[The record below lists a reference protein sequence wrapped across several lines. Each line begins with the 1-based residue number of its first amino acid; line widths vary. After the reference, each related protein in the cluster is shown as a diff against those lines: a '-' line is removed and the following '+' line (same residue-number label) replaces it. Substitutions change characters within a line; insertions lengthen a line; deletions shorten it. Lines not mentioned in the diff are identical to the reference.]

1 MPLYRNMRVNI
12 TQNRNKKKGI
22 LNAQG
27 ATVLYMHNFTI
38 FLKLINS
45 KIVAIHLVTEIE
57 NEGNRT
63 TKYPIVP
70 AYACTICKVQGQN
83 LKQIIFWLDSKFVSA
98 GTTYV
103 TLSRIRKLDDLL
115 FLIRTD
121 SEQYKPVEM
130 LDE

>member
-45 KIVAIHLVTEIE
+45 KIVAIHLVTEID

-70 AYACTICKVQGQN
+70 AYA
-83 LKQIIFWLDSKFVSA
+83 
-98 GTTYV
+98 
-103 TLSRIRKLDDLL
+103 
-115 FLIRTD
+115 
-121 SEQYKPVEM
+121 
-130 LDE
+130 